1 MKSTIYRYFQ
11 FTNLKS
17 VYSPNDISDDQTRS
31 TYRTFMTA
39 VGDRREDDVDNDVR
53 KMGIVNWK
61 QVAQERDRWSTETTE
76 TLVLPG

>member
-1 MKSTIYRYFQ
+1 VKLAIYRYFQ

-17 VYSPNDISDDQTRS
+17 VSSPNDISDDQTRS

-39 VGDRREDDVDNDVR
+39 VGARRDDVQNDVTR
-53 KMGIVNWK
+53 TGIV
-61 QVAQERDRWSTETTE
+61 AQDGDRWRTKTTE